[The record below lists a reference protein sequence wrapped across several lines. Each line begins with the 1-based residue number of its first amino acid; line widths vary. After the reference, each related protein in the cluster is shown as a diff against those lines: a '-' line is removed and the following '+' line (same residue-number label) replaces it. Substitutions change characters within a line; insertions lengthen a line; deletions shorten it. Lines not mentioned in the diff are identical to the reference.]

1 MHKKR
6 PASSIILNV
15 RLCHPLAG
23 MYVHLQGRAEIEPY
37 DQQAITKTDHRQ
49 AVLVPVH
56 PGYCGHIEDV
66 DFDGDMD
73 LLFHFNTQDTGI
85 QPGDTEAT
93 MWGQTYGGEDVWGT
107 GPIRTVPP
115 R

>member
-1 MHKKR
+1 MLKKR
-6 PASSIILNV
+6 PGSSVILNAKLH
-15 RLCHPLAG
+15 RPCADTSI
-23 MYVHLQGRAEIEPY
+23 LQMGRTAIEPG
-37 DQQAITKTDHRQ
+37 DQQTITKTEHCQ
-49 AVLVPVH
+49 AVLAPVH
-56 PGYCGHIEDV
+56 PGYCGRTEDV

-107 GPIRTVPP
+107 DQIRTVPP
-115 R
+115 H